1 MTQDDANFSDV
12 DSDQLSPPQ
21 SEGRSEAQVPAWGAK
36 RCPSCYSVVLHNQTV
51 CAECGIRLVPRVTK
65 IRCLRCGKHA
75 TSDHVICPS
84 CGRNLQAAPSRMLT
98 FGVPALL
105 VGALAVVLIARG
117 MPSFLQENENLPL
130 LQNFVITPAASES
143 EPTVRLARESLAPAV
158 VQSGPGQSDEAASS
172 GAVAAGVTDA
182 TPTPTP
188 DEPDTTA
195 DGTQAGTILTPT
207 AVPPTEMQAATDT
220 PVAEEPTSSV
230 AVVENTVTPP
240 PTPSPLPTVTQT
252 VTVTETATETPTAI
266 PTPAWLTYTI
276 RAGDTIGA
284 IARRFG
290 ISQEAL
296 LQANDLSPQDVTRLQ
311 IGDVILLP
319 GILQATPTPT
329 PTEVVNET
337 PSATPAG

>member
-1 MTQDDANFSDV
+1 
-12 DSDQLSPPQ
+12 
-21 SEGRSEAQVPAWGAK
+21 
-36 RCPSCYSVVLHNQTV
+36 
-51 CAECGIRLVPRVTK
+51 
-65 IRCLRCGKHA
+65 
-75 TSDHVICPS
+75 
-84 CGRNLQAAPSRMLT
+84 MLT

-130 LQNFVITPAASES
+130 LQNFVITPAASDS

-188 DEPDTTA
+188 EEPVTTA
-195 DGTQAGTILTPT
+195 DGTQAGPISTPT
-207 AVPPTEMQAATDT
+207 AVPPTETQAATDT
-220 PVAEEPTSSV
+220 PVAEEPTSAV
-230 AVVENTVTPP
+230 AAVENTVTPP

-266 PTPAWLTYTI
+266 PTPAWLSYTI

-290 ISQEAL
+290 ISQEEL

-311 IGDVILLP
+311 IGDVIVLP

-329 PTEVVNET
+329 PTEIVNET